1 MIYGASDEDD
11 WTSEATWYKA
21 NPSLGETIDIEKVR
35 NAYISAKENVA
46 EENIFR
52 QLRLNQWV
60 KQSTRW
66 MQMDKWNACAF
77 FVNEEELIGRTCY
90 GGLDLSSTSDITA
103 FVLVFPPRN
112 DEEKY
117 IILPYCWIPEDNM
130 RLRVR
135 RDHVPYDVWAAEG
148 SLETTEGNVIHYGF
162 IEKFIEELGT
172 KYHIKE
178 IAFDRWGATQM
189 VQDLEGMGFTVV
201 PFGQGYKDMSPPTK
215 ELMKLTLEERIAHGG
230 HKVLRW
236 MMDNVYVRQNPA
248 GNIKMDKEMKS
259 IFDKI
264 TKFRKKRAEEKALQE
279 EPVKESSLSEDALP
293 EEFDV
298 STMQKTKIQ
307 KGMSS
312 TMSVNRNID
321 NLMNQLEETF
331 SQRLLRM
338 IDERGMTDSE
348 AYTKAYVDRRH
359 FSKIRKD
366 VNYVP
371 NKKTVLAFT
380 IALELSLDEAK
391 DLLASAG
398 FALSRS
404 SKTDIIVAYFLQNKI
419 YDMFE
424 INDVL
429 DAYGQPVF

>member
-1 MIYGASDEDD
+1 MADQKLI
-11 WTSEATWYKA
+11 
-21 NPSLGETIDIEKVR
+21 
-35 NAYISAKENVA
+35 
-46 EENIFR
+46 
-52 QLRLNQWV
+52 
-60 KQSTRW
+60 
-66 MQMDKWNACAF
+66 
-77 FVNEEELIGRTCY
+77 NEVG
-90 GGLDLSSTSDITA
+90 
-103 FVLVFPPRN
+103 
-112 DEEKY
+112 KY
-117 IILPYCWIPEDNM
+117 ID
-130 RLRVR
+130 
-135 RDHVPYDVWAAEG
+135 
-148 SLETTEGNVIHYGF
+148 
-162 IEKFIEELGT
+162 
-172 KYHIKE
+172 KYYEPAKDDIK
-178 IAFDRWGATQM
+178 I
-189 VQDLEGMGFTVV
+189 
-201 PFGQGYKDMSPPTK
+201 
-215 ELMKLTLEERIAHGG
+215 
-230 HKVLRW
+230 
-236 MMDNVYVRQNPA
+236 
-248 GNIKMDKEMKS
+248 DKEMLS
-259 IFDKI
+259 IFDQI
-264 TKFRKKRAEEKALQE
+264 TRFRKKRTEQKVLREEAQYPNSRPE
-279 EPVKESSLSEDALP
+279 EIP

-298 STMQKTKIQ
+298 STMQKTKIK

-348 AYTKAYVDRRH
+348 TYTRAYVDRRH

-391 DLLASAG
+391 DLLGSAG

-429 DAYGQPVF
+429 EAYGQPVFG

>member
-1 MIYGASDEDD
+1 MADQKLIDEVGRYIDKYYEPVTDD
-11 WTSEATWYKA
+11 
-21 NPSLGETIDIEKVR
+21 
-35 NAYISAKENVA
+35 
-46 EENIFR
+46 
-52 QLRLNQWV
+52 
-60 KQSTRW
+60 
-66 MQMDKWNACAF
+66 
-77 FVNEEELIGRTCY
+77 
-90 GGLDLSSTSDITA
+90 
-103 FVLVFPPRN
+103 
-112 DEEKY
+112 
-117 IILPYCWIPEDNM
+117 
-130 RLRVR
+130 
-135 RDHVPYDVWAAEG
+135 
-148 SLETTEGNVIHYGF
+148 
-162 IEKFIEELGT
+162 
-172 KYHIKE
+172 
-178 IAFDRWGATQM
+178 
-189 VQDLEGMGFTVV
+189 
-201 PFGQGYKDMSPPTK
+201 
-215 ELMKLTLEERIAHGG
+215 
-230 HKVLRW
+230 
-236 MMDNVYVRQNPA
+236 
-248 GNIKMDKEMKS
+248 IKMDQEMKS

-264 TKFRKKRAEEKALQE
+264 TKFRKKRAEVKALQE
-279 EPVKESSLSEDALP
+279 EESSPAEESLP

-298 STMQKTKIQ
+298 STMQKTKLK

-312 TMSVNRNID
+312 TMPVNRNID

-348 AYTKAYVDRRH
+348 AYAKAYVDRRH

-424 INDVL
+424 INEVL

>member
-1 MIYGASDEDD
+1 MADQKLIDEV
-11 WTSEATWYKA
+11 
-21 NPSLGETIDIEKVR
+21 G
-35 NAYISAKENVA
+35 
-46 EENIFR
+46 
-52 QLRLNQWV
+52 
-60 KQSTRW
+60 
-66 MQMDKWNACAF
+66 
-77 FVNEEELIGRTCY
+77 
-90 GGLDLSSTSDITA
+90 
-103 FVLVFPPRN
+103 
-112 DEEKY
+112 KY
-117 IILPYCWIPEDNM
+117 ID
-130 RLRVR
+130 
-135 RDHVPYDVWAAEG
+135 
-148 SLETTEGNVIHYGF
+148 
-162 IEKFIEELGT
+162 
-172 KYHIKE
+172 KYYE
-178 IAFDRWGATQM
+178 P
-189 VQDLEGMGFTVV
+189 V
-201 PFGQGYKDMSPPTK
+201 KD
-215 ELMKLTLEERIAHGG
+215 
-230 HKVLRW
+230 
-236 MMDNVYVRQNPA
+236 D
-248 GNIKMDKEMKS
+248 IKMDKEMLS

-264 TKFRKKRAEEKALQE
+264 TRFRKKRAEEKALQE
-279 EPVKESSLSEDALP
+279 QQIQESSQIEESAP

-298 STMQKTKIQ
+298 STMQKTKIK

-321 NLMNQLEETF
+321 NLMDQLEETF

-366 VNYVP
+366 VNYDP

>member
-1 MIYGASDEDD
+1 MADQ
-11 WTSEATWYKA
+11 K
-21 NPSLGETIDIEKVR
+21 LIEKV
-35 NAYISAKENVA
+35 
-46 EENIFR
+46 
-52 QLRLNQWV
+52 
-60 KQSTRW
+60 
-66 MQMDKWNACAF
+66 
-77 FVNEEELIGRTCY
+77 G
-90 GGLDLSSTSDITA
+90 
-103 FVLVFPPRN
+103 
-112 DEEKY
+112 KY
-117 IILPYCWIPEDNM
+117 ID
-130 RLRVR
+130 
-135 RDHVPYDVWAAEG
+135 
-148 SLETTEGNVIHYGF
+148 
-162 IEKFIEELGT
+162 
-172 KYHIKE
+172 KY
-178 IAFDRWGATQM
+178 
-189 VQDLEGMGFTVV
+189 
-201 PFGQGYKDMSPPTK
+201 YK
-215 ELMKLTLEERIAHGG
+215 
-230 HKVLRW
+230 
-236 MMDNVYVRQNPA
+236 PA
-248 GNIKMDKEMKS
+248 YSDIKMDKEMLS
-259 IFDKI
+259 VFEKI
-264 TKFRKKRAEEKALQE
+264 TKYREKRAEEKRLQE
-279 EPVKESSLSEDALP
+279 KNLDIVQIEKEIP

-298 STMQKTKIQ
+298 STIQKTKIK

-321 NLMNQLEETF
+321 HLMDQMEETF

-366 VNYVP
+366 INYVP

>member
-1 MIYGASDEDD
+1 MADQKLI
-11 WTSEATWYKA
+11 
-21 NPSLGETIDIEKVR
+21 
-35 NAYISAKENVA
+35 
-46 EENIFR
+46 
-52 QLRLNQWV
+52 
-60 KQSTRW
+60 
-66 MQMDKWNACAF
+66 
-77 FVNEEELIGRTCY
+77 NEVG
-90 GGLDLSSTSDITA
+90 
-103 FVLVFPPRN
+103 
-112 DEEKY
+112 KY
-117 IILPYCWIPEDNM
+117 ID
-130 RLRVR
+130 
-135 RDHVPYDVWAAEG
+135 
-148 SLETTEGNVIHYGF
+148 
-162 IEKFIEELGT
+162 
-172 KYHIKE
+172 KYYEPAKDDIK
-178 IAFDRWGATQM
+178 I
-189 VQDLEGMGFTVV
+189 
-201 PFGQGYKDMSPPTK
+201 
-215 ELMKLTLEERIAHGG
+215 
-230 HKVLRW
+230 
-236 MMDNVYVRQNPA
+236 
-248 GNIKMDKEMKS
+248 DKEMLS
-259 IFDKI
+259 IFDQI
-264 TKFRKKRAEEKALQE
+264 TRFRKKRTEQKVLREEVQYTNSKPE
-279 EPVKESSLSEDALP
+279 EIP

-298 STMQKTKIQ
+298 STMQKTKIK

-312 TMSVNRNID
+312 TISVNRNID

-391 DLLASAG
+391 DLLGSAG

-429 DAYGQPVF
+429 DAYGQPVFG

>member
-1 MIYGASDEDD
+1 MADQ
-11 WTSEATWYKA
+11 K
-21 NPSLGETIDIEKVR
+21 LIEEV
-35 NAYISAKENVA
+35 
-46 EENIFR
+46 
-52 QLRLNQWV
+52 
-60 KQSTRW
+60 
-66 MQMDKWNACAF
+66 
-77 FVNEEELIGRTCY
+77 G
-90 GGLDLSSTSDITA
+90 
-103 FVLVFPPRN
+103 
-112 DEEKY
+112 KY
-117 IILPYCWIPEDNM
+117 ID
-130 RLRVR
+130 
-135 RDHVPYDVWAAEG
+135 
-148 SLETTEGNVIHYGF
+148 
-162 IEKFIEELGT
+162 
-172 KYHIKE
+172 KY
-178 IAFDRWGATQM
+178 
-189 VQDLEGMGFTVV
+189 
-201 PFGQGYKDMSPPTK
+201 YK
-215 ELMKLTLEERIAHGG
+215 
-230 HKVLRW
+230 
-236 MMDNVYVRQNPA
+236 PA
-248 GNIKMDKEMKS
+248 YSDIKMDKEMLS
-259 IFDKI
+259 VFEKI
-264 TKFRKKRAEEKALQE
+264 TKYREKRAEEKRLQE
-279 EPVKESSLSEDALP
+279 KNLDIVQIEKEIP

-298 STMQKTKIQ
+298 STIQKTKIK

-321 NLMNQLEETF
+321 HLMDQMEETF
-331 SQRLLRM
+331 SQRLLHM

-366 VNYVP
+366 INYVP

>member
-1 MIYGASDEDD
+1 MADQKLIDEVGRYIDKYYKPVKDD
-11 WTSEATWYKA
+11 
-21 NPSLGETIDIEKVR
+21 
-35 NAYISAKENVA
+35 
-46 EENIFR
+46 
-52 QLRLNQWV
+52 
-60 KQSTRW
+60 
-66 MQMDKWNACAF
+66 
-77 FVNEEELIGRTCY
+77 
-90 GGLDLSSTSDITA
+90 
-103 FVLVFPPRN
+103 
-112 DEEKY
+112 
-117 IILPYCWIPEDNM
+117 
-130 RLRVR
+130 
-135 RDHVPYDVWAAEG
+135 
-148 SLETTEGNVIHYGF
+148 
-162 IEKFIEELGT
+162 
-172 KYHIKE
+172 
-178 IAFDRWGATQM
+178 
-189 VQDLEGMGFTVV
+189 
-201 PFGQGYKDMSPPTK
+201 
-215 ELMKLTLEERIAHGG
+215 
-230 HKVLRW
+230 
-236 MMDNVYVRQNPA
+236 
-248 GNIKMDKEMKS
+248 IKMDKEMMN

-264 TKFRKKRAEEKALQE
+264 TKARKKRAEEKALQE
-279 EPVKESSLSEDALP
+279 QQIQESSQIEESAP

-298 STMQKTKIQ
+298 STMQKTKIK

-321 NLMNQLEETF
+321 NLMDQLEETF

>member
-1 MIYGASDEDD
+1 MADQKLIDEV
-11 WTSEATWYKA
+11 
-21 NPSLGETIDIEKVR
+21 G
-35 NAYISAKENVA
+35 
-46 EENIFR
+46 
-52 QLRLNQWV
+52 
-60 KQSTRW
+60 
-66 MQMDKWNACAF
+66 
-77 FVNEEELIGRTCY
+77 
-90 GGLDLSSTSDITA
+90 
-103 FVLVFPPRN
+103 
-112 DEEKY
+112 KY
-117 IILPYCWIPEDNM
+117 ID
-130 RLRVR
+130 
-135 RDHVPYDVWAAEG
+135 
-148 SLETTEGNVIHYGF
+148 
-162 IEKFIEELGT
+162 
-172 KYHIKE
+172 KYYEPVKNDIRIDKE
-178 IAFDRWGATQM
+178 I
-189 VQDLEGMGFTVV
+189 L
-201 PFGQGYKDMSPPTK
+201 
-215 ELMKLTLEERIAHGG
+215 
-230 HKVLRW
+230 
-236 MMDNVYVRQNPA
+236 
-248 GNIKMDKEMKS
+248 S

-264 TKFRKKRAEEKALQE
+264 TRFRKKRAEEKALQE
-279 EPVKESSLSEDALP
+279 QQIQESSQIEESAP

-298 STMQKTKIQ
+298 STMQKTKIK

-321 NLMNQLEETF
+321 NLMDQLEETF

-429 DAYGQPVF
+429 DAYGQPAF

>member
-1 MIYGASDEDD
+1 MADQKLIDEVGRYIDKYYEPVTDD
-11 WTSEATWYKA
+11 
-21 NPSLGETIDIEKVR
+21 
-35 NAYISAKENVA
+35 
-46 EENIFR
+46 
-52 QLRLNQWV
+52 
-60 KQSTRW
+60 
-66 MQMDKWNACAF
+66 
-77 FVNEEELIGRTCY
+77 
-90 GGLDLSSTSDITA
+90 
-103 FVLVFPPRN
+103 
-112 DEEKY
+112 
-117 IILPYCWIPEDNM
+117 
-130 RLRVR
+130 
-135 RDHVPYDVWAAEG
+135 
-148 SLETTEGNVIHYGF
+148 
-162 IEKFIEELGT
+162 
-172 KYHIKE
+172 
-178 IAFDRWGATQM
+178 
-189 VQDLEGMGFTVV
+189 
-201 PFGQGYKDMSPPTK
+201 
-215 ELMKLTLEERIAHGG
+215 
-230 HKVLRW
+230 
-236 MMDNVYVRQNPA
+236 
-248 GNIKMDKEMKS
+248 IKMDQEMKS

-264 TKFRKKRAEEKALQE
+264 TKFRKKRAEVKALQE
-279 EPVKESSLSEDALP
+279 EESSPAEESLP

-298 STMQKTKIQ
+298 STMQKTKLK

-312 TMSVNRNID
+312 TMPMNRNID

-348 AYTKAYVDRRH
+348 AYAKAYVDRRH

-366 VNYVP
+366 INYVP

>member
-1 MIYGASDEDD
+1 MADQKLIDEV
-11 WTSEATWYKA
+11 
-21 NPSLGETIDIEKVR
+21 G
-35 NAYISAKENVA
+35 
-46 EENIFR
+46 
-52 QLRLNQWV
+52 
-60 KQSTRW
+60 
-66 MQMDKWNACAF
+66 
-77 FVNEEELIGRTCY
+77 
-90 GGLDLSSTSDITA
+90 
-103 FVLVFPPRN
+103 
-112 DEEKY
+112 KY
-117 IILPYCWIPEDNM
+117 I
-130 RLRVR
+130 
-135 RDHVPYDVWAAEG
+135 
-148 SLETTEGNVIHYGF
+148 
-162 IEKFIEELGT
+162 
-172 KYHIKE
+172 
-178 IAFDRWGATQM
+178 DRYYEP
-189 VQDLEGMGFTVV
+189 V
-201 PFGQGYKDMSPPTK
+201 KD
-215 ELMKLTLEERIAHGG
+215 
-230 HKVLRW
+230 
-236 MMDNVYVRQNPA
+236 D
-248 GNIKMDKEMKS
+248 IKMDKEMLS

-264 TKFRKKRAEEKALQE
+264 TRFRKKRAEEKSLQE
-279 EPVKESSLSEDALP
+279 QQIQESSQIEESAP

-298 STMQKTKIQ
+298 STMQKTKIK

-321 NLMNQLEETF
+321 NLMDQLEETF

>member
-1 MIYGASDEDD
+1 MADQKLIDEV
-11 WTSEATWYKA
+11 
-21 NPSLGETIDIEKVR
+21 G
-35 NAYISAKENVA
+35 
-46 EENIFR
+46 
-52 QLRLNQWV
+52 
-60 KQSTRW
+60 
-66 MQMDKWNACAF
+66 
-77 FVNEEELIGRTCY
+77 
-90 GGLDLSSTSDITA
+90 
-103 FVLVFPPRN
+103 
-112 DEEKY
+112 KY
-117 IILPYCWIPEDNM
+117 ID
-130 RLRVR
+130 
-135 RDHVPYDVWAAEG
+135 
-148 SLETTEGNVIHYGF
+148 
-162 IEKFIEELGT
+162 
-172 KYHIKE
+172 KYYE
-178 IAFDRWGATQM
+178 P
-189 VQDLEGMGFTVV
+189 V
-201 PFGQGYKDMSPPTK
+201 KD
-215 ELMKLTLEERIAHGG
+215 
-230 HKVLRW
+230 
-236 MMDNVYVRQNPA
+236 D
-248 GNIKMDKEMKS
+248 IKMDKEMLS

-264 TKFRKKRAEEKALQE
+264 TRFRKKRAEEKALQE
-279 EPVKESSLSEDALP
+279 QQIQESSQIEESAP

-298 STMQKTKIQ
+298 STMQKTKIK

-321 NLMNQLEETF
+321 NLMAQLEETF

-366 VNYVP
+366 VNYAP

>member
-1 MIYGASDEDD
+1 MAGQKLIDEGGRYIDKYYEPVTDD
-11 WTSEATWYKA
+11 
-21 NPSLGETIDIEKVR
+21 
-35 NAYISAKENVA
+35 
-46 EENIFR
+46 
-52 QLRLNQWV
+52 
-60 KQSTRW
+60 
-66 MQMDKWNACAF
+66 
-77 FVNEEELIGRTCY
+77 
-90 GGLDLSSTSDITA
+90 
-103 FVLVFPPRN
+103 
-112 DEEKY
+112 
-117 IILPYCWIPEDNM
+117 
-130 RLRVR
+130 
-135 RDHVPYDVWAAEG
+135 
-148 SLETTEGNVIHYGF
+148 
-162 IEKFIEELGT
+162 
-172 KYHIKE
+172 
-178 IAFDRWGATQM
+178 
-189 VQDLEGMGFTVV
+189 
-201 PFGQGYKDMSPPTK
+201 
-215 ELMKLTLEERIAHGG
+215 
-230 HKVLRW
+230 
-236 MMDNVYVRQNPA
+236 
-248 GNIKMDKEMKS
+248 IKMDQEMKS

-264 TKFRKKRAEEKALQE
+264 TKFRKKRAEVKALQE
-279 EPVKESSLSEDALP
+279 EESSPAEESLP

-298 STMQKTKIQ
+298 STMQKTKLK

-312 TMSVNRNID
+312 TMPVNRNID

-348 AYTKAYVDRRH
+348 AYAKAYVDRRH

-424 INDVL
+424 INEVL